1 MAKLI
6 KRGVSEGTVTGE
18 QELTQIAEA
27 RRAPIIDREIYEA
40 RDAAQQI
47 RERAQQQADEIVA
60 QAKAQ
65 VQQMMAQAQTQAEQI
80 KAQAK
85 TQGFSEGQ
93 QQGAAKLSELVAR
106 SSARV
111 QQIESELVPQI
122 STLATNI
129 ARKILGRELEFHPE
143 AVVQI
148 VRQALLEK
156 ARQRREIFLRVH
168 PEDLELLRESKP
180 ELLEIL
186 SRTKEIGIREDPE
199 VQRYGVIIETDAG
212 TIDAQLDTQ
221 LAVFEKVLGN
231 I

>member
-6 KRGVSEGTVTGE
+6 KRGANDGTVTGE

-27 RRAPIIDREIYEA
+27 RRAPIIDRAIYEA
-40 RDAAQQI
+40 RDAAVQI

-60 QAKAQ
+60 QAQAQ
-65 VQQMMAQAQTQAEQI
+65 VQQMMAQAKAEADQL

-85 TQGFSEGQ
+85 QQGFTEGQ
-93 QQGAAKLSELVAR
+93 QQGAAKLSELVAH

-122 STLATNI
+122 STLATSI
-129 ARKILGRELEFHPE
+129 ARKILGRELEFHPD

-148 VRQALLEK
+148 VRQALSEK
-156 ARQRREIFLRVH
+156 ARQRREIYLRVH
-168 PEDLELLRESKP
+168 PDDLELLRQSKP
-180 ELLEIL
+180 QLLEIL
-186 SRTKEIGIREDPE
+186 SRTKEIGIRDDPE

-231 I
+231 V